1 VASVFSSHPDESNIV
16 KKIIATNVERS
27 VVFMGLTRI
36 EQIGNLRDGR
46 DSARDKP
53 RLALNNITAGVREG
67 EDANRTRVA
76 GHLDEILG
84 VVANTLNLIRN
95 RAGGFIGW
103 LDTGVAIAFAS
114 VELGIYQECEQNAN
128 PESSEVRFCVI

>member
-1 VASVFSSHPDESNIV
+1 
-16 KKIIATNVERS
+16 
-27 VVFMGLTRI
+27 MGLTRI

-53 RLALNNITAGVREG
+53 RQ
-67 EDANRTRVA
+67 D
-76 GHLDEILG
+76 

-128 PESSEVRFCVI
+128 PEPSEVRFCVI

>member
-27 VVFMGLTRI
+27 VVFMRLTRI

-67 EDANRTRVA
+67 EDANRRVA
-76 GHLDEILG
+76 GHLDEIQD

-95 RAGGFIGW
+95 RAGGFIGS

-128 PESSEVRFCVI
+128 PEPPRFDFV